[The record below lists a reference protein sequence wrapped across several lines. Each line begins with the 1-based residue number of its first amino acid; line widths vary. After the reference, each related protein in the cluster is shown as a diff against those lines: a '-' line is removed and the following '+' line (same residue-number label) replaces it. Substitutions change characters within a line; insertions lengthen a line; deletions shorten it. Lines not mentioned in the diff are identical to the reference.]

1 MARNAILGAYTG
13 HIHPPPDYAVYFAVV
28 TALLNINMN
37 SCRQCRCGFTETLG
51 HLLLQRSL
59 SSHHRKLLLPTLKIP
74 CSTKKFVI
82 SRNAPPSLKKVV
94 CILLFD
100 HPELSFKPAG
110 VIFTALSRF
119 RKHAWHF
126 KFLV

>member
-1 MARNAILGAYTG
+1 MARNAILGTYAG

-28 TALLNINMN
+28 TALSNINMN
-37 SCRQCRCGFTETLG
+37 SCRQCCCGSTEILG
-51 HLLLQRSL
+51 HLLLLCSL
-59 SSHHRKLLLPTLKIP
+59 SLHHRKLLLPTLKIP

-82 SRNAPPSLKKVV
+82 SHNAPPSLKKVICV
-94 CILLFD
+94 LLFG

-119 RKHAWHF
+119 RKQAWRF
-126 KFLV
+126 KSLV